1 MRQNRLKR
9 YTIWLMGA
17 LGAMLVLWASFG
29 SRGDATE
36 TAVALENEDV
46 APAESATAPTPEPK
60 AAPEPKA
67 KPEAPAQKAVCWLCF
82 SPPTLFARAT
92 HTKPISTRCHPEA

>member
-9 YTIWLMGA
+9 YTVWLMGA

-36 TAVALENEDV
+36 TVVALENEDV
-46 APAESATAPTPEPK
+46 APAESTPASSPETKAEPICAP
-60 AAPEPKA
+60 
-67 KPEAPAQKAVCWLCF
+67 W
-82 SPPTLFARAT
+82 
-92 HTKPISTRCHPEA
+92 HPRPRPRRR

>member
-9 YTIWLMGA
+9 YTVWLMGA

-36 TAVALENEDV
+36 TVVALENEDV
-46 APAESATAPTPEPK
+46 APA
-60 AAPEPKA
+60 
-67 KPEAPAQKAVCWLCF
+67 
-82 SPPTLFARAT
+82 
-92 HTKPISTRCHPEA
+92 

>member
-29 SRGDATE
+29 SPGRIRHGPHAGTQSRAR
-36 TAVALENEDV
+36 TQG
-46 APAESATAPTPEPK
+46 
-60 AAPEPKA
+60 
-67 KPEAPAQKAVCWLCF
+67 EA
-82 SPPTLFARAT
+82 
-92 HTKPISTRCHPEA
+92 